1 MKKYFLTALMTTAS
15 LILLSQSGYAATGSY
30 DDFGSTYF
38 TAQTPDALG
47 DTPTGNALAASGST
61 GMDNDNA
68 EAISKI
74 EPAAGGTTDDFG
86 VFTLPEDPSATVSHS
101 GGKLTPPSTPI
112 VPGQTVNTTA
122 K

>member
-1 MKKYFLTALMTTAS
+1 MRQHFLTALIATAS
-15 LILLSQSGYAATGSY
+15 LALFSTSGQAAIST
-30 DDFGSTYF
+30 DDGFGGSTYF

-47 DTPTGNALAASGST
+47 DTPVTNAVASG

-68 EAISKI
+68 ESVSKI
-74 EPAAGGTTDDFG
+74 EPAAGGADDFG
-86 VFTLPEDPSATVSHS
+86 VFTLPEDPSAPVAHT
-101 GGKLTPPSTPI
+101 GDKLNPPATPI